1 LLIGSIH
8 PYTET
13 AKSRIILD
21 LPFGTGGTIDVSGAI
36 SMSTATSTESALADG
51 LGAKFRK
58 VAIDAGFAL
67 VLLVPKVLSLRRDE
81 RSWVIFRMVL
91 GIFGAALVILPIG
104 FFGSYF
110 LAVAGLAAFIVAILL
125 PPPKATSGTDDK
137 ARELGALVVVDGGT
151 FQSGTFAVPV
161 QLFVG
166 SQKLWAL
173 EADFHPLLVV
183 PVAEL
188 ISAHAE
194 EMDGRWILR
203 LRWADRSAIFSYSG
217 VFAEQLARVGESTVQ
232 RVMRPSAPV
241 LPRRRAASA

>member
-1 LLIGSIH
+1 
-8 PYTET
+8 
-13 AKSRIILD
+13 
-21 LPFGTGGTIDVSGAI
+21 
-36 SMSTATSTESALADG
+36 MSTATTTETALAES
-51 LGAKFRK
+51 LGAKLRK
-58 VAIDAGFAL
+58 TAIGAGFAV

-110 LAVAGLAAFIVAILL
+110 LALAGLAALSAFIVAILL
-125 PPPKATSGTDDK
+125 PPPKATSGIDDK

-151 FQSGTFAVPV
+151 FQSGSFAVPV

-173 EADFHPLLVV
+173 EADFHPLLVI
-183 PVAEL
+183 PVSEL
-188 ISAHAE
+188 ISAQAE

-203 LRWADRSAIFSYSG
+203 LRWTDRSAIFSYSG
-217 VFAEQLARVGESTVQ
+217 VFGEQQARVAESTVQ
-232 RVMRPSAPV
+232 SVMR
-241 LPRRRAASA
+241 AAMPMSP

>member
-1 LLIGSIH
+1 
-8 PYTET
+8 
-13 AKSRIILD
+13 
-21 LPFGTGGTIDVSGAI
+21 
-36 SMSTATSTESALADG
+36 MSTATTTETALADG
-51 LGAKFRK
+51 LGAKLRK
-58 VAIDAGFAL
+58 TVIGAGFAV

-81 RSWVIFRMVL
+81 RSWVIFRTVL
-91 GIFGAALVILPIG
+91 GITGAALVVLPIG

-110 LAVAGLAAFIVAILL
+110 LALAGLAAFIVAILL

-151 FQSGTFAVPV
+151 FQSGSFAVPV

-166 SQKLWAL
+166 PQNLWAL
-173 EADFHPLLVV
+173 EADFHPLLVI

-188 ISAHAE
+188 IAAHAE

-203 LRWADRSAIFSYSG
+203 LRWADRGAMFSYSG
-217 VFAEQLARVGESTVQ
+217 VFAENLARTAESTVQ
-232 RVMRPSAPV
+232 SVMHPSVPV

>member
-1 LLIGSIH
+1 
-8 PYTET
+8 
-13 AKSRIILD
+13 
-21 LPFGTGGTIDVSGAI
+21 
-36 SMSTATSTESALADG
+36 MSTATTTETALADG
-51 LGAKFRK
+51 LGAKLRK
-58 VAIDAGFAL
+58 TVIGAGFAV

-81 RSWVIFRMVL
+81 RSWVIFRMLL
-91 GIFGAALVILPIG
+91 GVFGAALVVLPIG

-110 LAVAGLAAFIVAILL
+110 LAVIGLAAFIVAILL

-151 FQSGTFAVPV
+151 FQSGSFAVPV

-166 SQKLWAL
+166 PQNLWAL
-173 EADFHPLLVV
+173 EADFHPLLVI

-188 ISAHAE
+188 IAAHAE

-203 LRWADRSAIFSYSG
+203 LRWADRGAMFSYSG
-217 VFAEQLARVGESTVQ
+217 VFAENLARTAESTVQ
-232 RVMRPSAPV
+232 SVMHPSVPV

>member
-1 LLIGSIH
+1 
-8 PYTET
+8 
-13 AKSRIILD
+13 
-21 LPFGTGGTIDVSGAI
+21 
-36 SMSTATSTESALADG
+36 MSTATSTESALADG

-81 RSWVIFRMVL
+81 RSWVIFRMAL

-110 LAVAGLAAFIVAILL
+110 LALAGLAAFIVAILL
-125 PPPKATSGTDDK
+125 PPPKATSGIDDK

-151 FQSGTFAVPV
+151 FQSGSFAVPV

-166 SQKLWAL
+166 SQNLWAL
-173 EADFHPLLVV
+173 EADFHPLLVIH
-183 PVAEL
+183 VAEL

-194 EMDGRWILR
+194 ETDGRWILR

-217 VFAEQLARVGESTVQ
+217 VFGEQLARVAESTLQ
-232 RVMRPSAPV
+232 SVMRTSAPV

>member
-1 LLIGSIH
+1 
-8 PYTET
+8 
-13 AKSRIILD
+13 
-21 LPFGTGGTIDVSGAI
+21 
-36 SMSTATSTESALADG
+36 MSTATTTETALTDG
-51 LGAKFRK
+51 LGAKLRK
-58 VAIDAGFAL
+58 TVIGAGFVV

-91 GIFGAALVILPIG
+91 GVFGAALVILPIG

-125 PPPKATSGTDDK
+125 PPPKATSGIDDK

-151 FQSGTFAVPV
+151 FLSGSFAVPV

-173 EADFHPLLVV
+173 EADFHPLLVI

-188 ISAHAE
+188 ISAHVE
-194 EMDGRWILR
+194 EMDGKCILR

-217 VFAEQLARVGESTVQ
+217 VFAENLARTAESTVQ
-232 RVMRPSAPV
+232 SVMHPSVPV